1 MINVVYHCSNSY
13 IRFVLLSIYSIAKN
27 TNKHCTFHILHN
39 FNEKHTNIVQQ
50 FSLDNNIDCNLIQVN
65 KELLDKLKVPDSYY
79 KLLKPKAVLNLYE
92 FQKAQNIIE
101 YKEADFTCPV
111 VFYSLLHKYLFQFPV
126 YVLMDC
132 DTIVTTDINLLFHL
146 PYERN
151 LCYMRKDWS
160 NKTFMRDG
168 IEYDHYNTSVVIAK
182 KEFVEKYPELAF
194 EHLIKNSAKSKF
206 GMQHDFCIIA
216 KNSKAVKEL
225 DYYWNFSVTKDK
237 LRKNEPMPYLLHFN
251 AIVSKEESISK
262 HPLYEQLIS
271 VSKECNINFY
281 INGLSL
287 E

>member
-1 MINVVYHCSNSY
+1 M
-13 IRFVLLSIYSIAKN
+13 YSIAKN
-27 TNKHCTFHILHN
+27 TTKQCTFHILHN
-39 FNEKHTNIVQQ
+39 FDEVHANVVVEFSKTNNIV
-50 FSLDNNIDCNLIQVN
+50 CNLIQVN
-65 KELLDKLKVPDSYY
+65 KQLLDDLRVPPSYY

-92 FQKAQNIIE
+92 FQKAQNIIQ

-111 VFYSLLHKYLFQFPV
+111 VFYSLLHKYLFPFPI

-132 DTIVTTDINLLFHL
+132 DTIVTTDVDLLFQL
-146 PYERN
+146 PYEDN

-160 NKTFMRDG
+160 NKTFERDG
-168 IEYDHYNTSVVIAK
+168 VEYEHFNTSVAIAK
-182 KEFVEKYPELAF
+182 KEFVEVYPELAF
-194 EHLIKNSAKSKF
+194 NHMLKNSAKSKF

-216 KNSKAVKEL
+216 KNSNVVKEL

-262 HPLYEQLIS
+262 HPLYQQLIS
-271 VSKECNINFY
+271 VSKECNIDFY